1 MPVTGRVPPLA
12 RTLVKD
18 LGARA
23 LVVSPSAHDAALART
38 SHLPY
43 VLACA
48 LAGVGGDAARR
59 HLAGPGYRS
68 MTRLAASD
76 PRVAGA
82 FVRANARQVRA
93 AWRTLRADVERRL
106 AALGR

>member
-1 MPVTGRVPPLA
+1 
-12 RTLVKD
+12 
-18 LGARA
+18 
-23 LVVSPSAHDAALART
+23 
-38 SHLPY
+38 
-43 VLACA
+43 
-48 LAGVGGDAARR
+48 
-59 HLAGPGYRS
+59 